1 MIDSSRRTVLA
12 TGAAAAAAS
21 AVPQVFAQAQ
31 PAGGSSAGIAGGR
44 QGRLLREGQCPHPL
58 RRDRLR
64 LPAAGDARRRLELA
78 HRRTGRTR

>member
-21 AVPQVFAQAQ
+21 AAPQAFAQAP
-31 PAGGSSAGIAGGR
+31 PAAAGSGIAGRR

-58 RRDRLR
+58 RRDRLG

-78 HRRTGRTR
+78 LSPCGRAR